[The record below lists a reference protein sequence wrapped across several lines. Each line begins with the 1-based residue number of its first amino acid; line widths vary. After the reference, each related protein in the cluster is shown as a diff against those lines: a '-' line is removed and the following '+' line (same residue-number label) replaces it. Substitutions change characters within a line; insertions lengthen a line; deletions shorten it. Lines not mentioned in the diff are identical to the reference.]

1 MDRAQEST
9 NEILS
14 QWYDE
19 GNQYLRAF
27 FLSPAL
33 KLTSTQSTQVKI
45 QELADRYQY
54 MITITPEIRDFL
66 DMVYQRIRKAIEGE
80 CKVIQP
86 QSNDQLYVKTRASP
100 ILFDVQKKR
109 VRLPN
114 PLPITIKAKV
124 ELTAQCISKKKD
136 EDIYQVFFKVN
147 QLMMDDMAECA
158 WMK

>member
-1 MDRAQEST
+1 M
-9 NEILS
+9 
-14 QWYDE
+14 
-19 GNQYLRAF
+19 
-27 FLSPAL
+27 
-33 KLTSTQSTQVKI
+33 KI
-45 QELADRYQY
+45 QEVADRYQY

-86 QSNDQLYVKTRASP
+86 QSNDQLYVKTRAAP

-124 ELTAQCISKKKD
+124 QLTI
-136 EDIYQVFFKVN
+136 IKVN
-147 QLMMDDMAECA
+147 QLMRDDMTECG
-158 WMK
+158 WMY